1 MVPFNGV
8 GGLPLIAAWA
18 VTAADRRTG
27 GQEAKTPA
35 ACRIEA
41 ALLSFGLAVGEQRP
55 AVIADEVENDLLD
68 RLSPQAAIHLQSA
81 DHLAA
86 ENPDVVTVL
95 PQGRARQRL
104 GQQVA

>member
-8 GGLPLIAAWA
+8 GGLPLNAAWA
-18 VTAADRRTG
+18 MTAADRGPG
-27 GQEAKTPA
+27 GQEVKKPA

-55 AVIADEVENDLLD
+55 AVLADEVENDLLD
-68 RLSPQAAIHLQSA
+68 WLSPRGAIHLQSA

-86 ENPDVVTVL
+86 ENPDVVTMP